1 MGKQQMCRDRKIDG
15 FWWTWMEGVDWPS
28 WYYDEQMAREAQARI
43 ARANP
48 GRKVKVGTL
57 KTLNTSM
64 TSGELVTVID

>member
-1 MGKQQMCRDRKIDG
+1 
-15 FWWTWMEGVDWPS
+15 MEGVDWPS